1 MTVPYKDHGQAFA
14 KIVSLFGTPLAVL
27 SLAIETGIFNG
38 RIETPSWRWRSVES
52 LKDLN
57 LHLRI
62 RGSCSSLES
71 QTRDWKGH
79 DHVTIFES
87 LPKSS
92 KER

>member
-14 KIVSLFGTPLAVL
+14 KIVQLFWDPFG
-27 SLAIETGIFNG
+27 SFIFSHRNWYSQ
-38 RIETPSWRWRSVES
+38 RWNRDRCCRWRSVES

-71 QTRDWKGH
+71 QTRDWK
-79 DHVTIFES
+79 VMTT
-87 LPKSS
+87 
-92 KER
+92 